1 MFGFIYGLYDVTIL
15 LRHQHHVPR
24 GEPLDCLPHFVAQ
37 WLPKLC
43 AEAHCSGHDGSKE
56 GLGESTT
63 GACKGGGERQLGGE
77 NSGEG
82 LGETEGA

>member
-1 MFGFIYGLYDVTIL
+1 M
-15 LRHQHHVPR
+15 R
-24 GEPLDCLPHFVAQ
+24 EPLDCLPHFVAQ

-63 GACKGGGERQLGGE
+63 GACKGGGESGGLQFAVVYEPAAHVQSAADYAQDRSDERELQL
-77 NSGEG
+77 SR
-82 LGETEGA
+82 